1 MARTGPWP
9 RGRMGQGRGVQA
21 LGGLVTTKL
30 KRRKERKDRVVKDK
44 KVKKEKEKQINQS
57 ELTHWKRL

>member
-1 MARTGPWP
+1 MIKLFTNAG
-9 RGRMGQGRGVQA
+9 
-21 LGGLVTTKL
+21 KL

-57 ELTHWKRL
+57 ELTHWKRLRYWEGLGAGGEGDD